1 MEKHAVYAREMLIDI
16 PYLQPALDIPYSHHE
31 KWDGT
36 GYPLGLKGAAI
47 PLNARI
53 FAIID
58 VYDALIYNRPY
69 RKAWEREKVL
79 DYLQENAGLH
89 FDPDVVQAF
98 FDEFFFEK
106 DAV

>member
-1 MEKHAVYAREMLIDI
+1 
-16 PYLQPALDIPYSHHE
+16 
-31 KWDGT
+31 
-36 GYPLGLKGAAI
+36 
-47 PLNARI
+47 
-53 FAIID
+53 
-58 VYDALIYNRPY
+58 
-69 RKAWEREKVL
+69 VL

>member
-1 MEKHAVYAREMLIDI
+1 MDAFITEKDLFEELYIKIRETSERL
-16 PYLQPALDIPYSHHE
+16 AE
-31 KWDGT
+31 
-36 GYPLGLKGAAI
+36 
-47 PLNARI
+47 
-53 FAIID
+53 
-58 VYDALIYNRPY
+58 
-69 RKAWEREKVL
+69 EREKVL